1 MGFTIAYAYSFYLCT
16 ETKLII
22 VSCVLGAGIIGYFA
36 TEFILRYKDKTSYKM
51 DGQNKDAMEKTD
63 PVTGEDQAN
72 TFRQENKALEHDM
85 VEIQHI

>member
-1 MGFTIAYAYSFYLCT
+1 
-16 ETKLII
+16 
-22 VSCVLGAGIIGYFA
+22 
-36 TEFILRYKDKTSYKM
+36 M